1 MDQSN
6 IDNQTDEAMGWAA
19 EGKKLAV
26 DIPEVSFR
34 DAATFVAEM
43 TPIVGD
49 AMAAKEV
56 YDELQKDEPNYY
68 LAGALGGAAL
78 IGLIPGVGDIA
89 AKAIKKGAKEVFDV
103 AKRVEVDPNA
113 MGSGLGNIKLKPKD
127 LNYGIATTKADLGF
141 PPRGAYDYDLT
152 MQMEDII
159 DEWASGDL
167 SNTALRKK
175 LGTIDIKIDGSIKK
189 SDNPSTLSI
198 VMPDGKMFDGTPDV
212 PGLPQVLPPAENSA
226 RTQIAGTLPT
236 YKKADTLLTE
246 LSGEGKTLDFGAGL
260 GLSKK
265 ELGFDTYEPFPKADF
280 TPDFSNPSDIPSNS
294 YNKVTNLNVLNVV
307 PRDVRDT
314 IVQDIGRILEPNGR
328 AVITT
333 RGRDVM
339 AAKGKAGPEPMSII
353 TSSDTYQKGFT
364 QPELRSYITDTL
376 GDGFAVTNNKLGAAG
391 VTVHKLPTQNFNEG
405 GIAMDDQTVRAF
417 ALGGLA
423 EDIDPVSGNE
433 VPVGSTPEEV
443 RDDIPA
449 QLSEGEYVVPA
460 DVVRFFGV
468 KFFEDIRIKAKQG
481 FAQMESNGRVGGEP
495 MGMEMGDDELPF
507 DVSELQMI
515 DDGAPEQ
522 PMMNKGG
529 YMRGYEEGGY
539 IVPSYNP
546 NTEAPSTI
554 EMREYTGPNGDTIF
568 VQFMNGKPLMQI
580 PAGYTTTWTDPNV
593 VASPTAPIVAE
604 VSPVT
609 SKNESSGESSGAV
622 RAAEE
627 EARKNKTSYDWK
639 SGTSSKVNAE
649 GERETVTLDA
659 ADYASH
665 YAQMNSGMT
674 KAMQFLPTLLVPGA
688 GLIISSLIKKETQ
701 KEQANMLAGIDAK
714 LADNSIANKDQWQAL
729 KDGIL
734 KDTEEKKKGGTNK
747 DWLEGKVKSAASWL
761 GDITGVTD
769 GELGINSDE
778 RKEKQQKK
786 AEAEK
791 AEADATAA
799 AASGAS
805 VAVQQP
811 PSNNSGYTGGQ
822 SPAAMAAA
830 SAAAATADQN
840 SQGVINNAIASGATS
855 SQVANIKK
863 EADKVK
869 SSLKNIAA
877 GGSGGFNKGGL
888 MQKKK
893 RKKK

>member
-1 MDQSN
+1 MDE
-6 IDNQTDEAMGWAA
+6 QT
-19 EGKKLAV
+19 
-26 DIPEVSFR
+26 
-34 DAATFVAEM
+34 EM
-43 TPIVGD
+43 
-49 AMAAKEV
+49 A
-56 YDELQKDEPNYY
+56 
-68 LAGALGGAAL
+68 
-78 IGLIPGVGDIA
+78 
-89 AKAIKKGAKEVFDV
+89 
-103 AKRVEVDPNA
+103 
-113 MGSGLGNIKLKPKD
+113 
-127 LNYGIATTKADLGF
+127 
-141 PPRGAYDYDLT
+141 
-152 MQMEDII
+152 
-159 DEWASGDL
+159 
-167 SNTALRKK
+167 
-175 LGTIDIKIDGSIKK
+175 
-189 SDNPSTLSI
+189 
-198 VMPDGKMFDGTPDV
+198 
-212 PGLPQVLPPAENSA
+212 
-226 RTQIAGTLPT
+226 
-236 YKKADTLLTE
+236 
-246 LSGEGKTLDFGAGL
+246 FG
-260 GLSKK
+260 
-265 ELGFDTYEPFPKADF
+265 Y
-280 TPDFSNPSDIPSNS
+280 
-294 YNKVTNLNVLNVV
+294 
-307 PRDVRDT
+307 
-314 IVQDIGRILEPNGR
+314 
-328 AVITT
+328 
-333 RGRDVM
+333 
-339 AAKGKAGPEPMSII
+339 
-353 TSSDTYQKGFT
+353 
-364 QPELRSYITDTL
+364 
-376 GDGFAVTNNKLGAAG
+376 
-391 VTVHKLPTQNFNEG
+391 
-405 GIAMDDQTVRAF
+405 

-423 EDIDPVSGNE
+423 EDVDPVSGNE
-433 VPVGSTPEEV
+433 VPVGSMPEEV

-546 NTEAPSTI
+546 NAEAPSTI

-609 SKNESSGESSGAV
+609 SKNESSGGYTGGQSPAAT
-622 RAAEE
+622 AAEE

-649 GERETVTLDA
+649 GERETVTLSA

-665 YAQMNSGMT
+665 YTQMNSGMT

-701 KEQANMLAGIDAK
+701 KEQENMLAGIEAK

-729 KDGIL
+729 KDSIL
-734 KDTEEKKKGGTNK
+734 SDTKQKKKGGTNK
-747 DWLEGKVKSAASWL
+747 DWLEGKVKGAASWL

-778 RKEKQQKK
+778 RKEKQKQK

-791 AEADATAA
+791 AAADATAADATAA
-799 AASGAS
+799 AAS

-811 PSNNSGYTGGQ
+811 PPNNGGYTGGQ
-822 SPAAMAAA
+822 SPAARATAA
-830 SAAAATADQN
+830 AAAATADQN
-840 SQGVINNAIASGATS
+840 SQGVINNAISSGATS

-869 SSLKNIAA
+869 ASLKNIAD